1 MSTNPRTRKSPRL
14 LLYGIV
20 FRILCSVAFHASD
33 GAPSRATEERDPCH
47 RAPRKERSPLSLHLD
62 PGR

>member
-1 MSTNPRTRKSPRL
+1 MSTNPRTWKSPRL

-33 GAPSRATEERDPCH
+33 GAPSSAAEQRETCH
-47 RAPRKERSPLSLHLD
+47 RAPRRDRSPLSLEPD
-62 PGR
+62 TGQ